1 MGVLLELYG
10 TRAYNHCQ
18 ELHAFK
24 SPKASTESIIWQS
37 ILMLN
42 AHDLQKT
49 PQNTKNKK
57 ANKTKNPQQTKQ
69 NQNKQIKTRPIKMQF
84 LFYSQLKLLMISESA
99 GQTYHHLHMVWIKL
113 VNSFCDDMS
122 PQKSTGPLSAELTN
136 VSCFLEKRQ
145 TAYIMY
151 AWRDSVRRDL
161 ILHRGEFCSF
171 GWTKTDLLL
180 LSLSNCLKRKVQFPG
195 IWAKV
200 WELKGLCYVSAS
212 TPAYLNSLCKFLFLR
227 VLYSAN

>member
-1 MGVLLELYG
+1 
-10 TRAYNHCQ
+10 
-18 ELHAFK
+18 
-24 SPKASTESIIWQS
+24 
-37 ILMLN
+37 MLN
-42 AHDLQKT
+42 AHDLQKN
-49 PQNTKNKK
+49 PQNIKTKK
-57 ANKTKNPQQTKQ
+57 ANKTKQKKKKQKQT
-69 NQNKQIKTRPIKMQF
+69 NKQTTKTPKTNKLKPRPIRMQF
-84 LFYSQLKLLMISESA
+84 LFYSQLKLLITSESA

-161 ILHRGEFCSF
+161 ILHREEFCSF

-180 LSLSNCLKRKVQFPG
+180 LSLSDCLKGKVQFPG
-195 IWAKV
+195 M
-200 WELKGLCYVSAS
+200 
-212 TPAYLNSLCKFLFLR
+212 
-227 VLYSAN
+227 

>member
-42 AHDLQKT
+42 AHDLQKKKK
-49 PQNTKNKK
+49 QNPKTQKPKK
-57 ANKTKNPQQTKQ
+57 QTKQ
-69 NQNKQIKTRPIKMQF
+69 KKPPTNKKKSPKTDKLKPRSIKMQF
-84 LFYSQLKLLMISESA
+84 LFYSQRKLLIISESA

-122 PQKSTGPLSAELTN
+122 PQKSTSPLSAELAN

-151 AWRDSVRRDL
+151 AWRDSVRSDL
-161 ILHRGEFCSF
+161 ILHREEFCSF

-180 LSLSNCLKRKVQFPG
+180 LSLSNCLKGKVQFPG
-195 IWAKV
+195 I
-200 WELKGLCYVSAS
+200 
-212 TPAYLNSLCKFLFLR
+212 
-227 VLYSAN
+227 

>member
-1 MGVLLELYG
+1 MEHVHIIIVRSYMHSSPWKHYLTKHSDAQCTWLSEKK
-10 TRAYNHCQ
+10 TKQNIKKQ
-18 ELHAFK
+18 K
-24 SPKASTESIIWQS
+24 SKQ
-37 ILMLN
+37 
-42 AHDLQKT
+42 
-49 PQNTKNKK
+49 
-57 ANKTKNPQQTKQ
+57 NKTKKRNKNKPTNKKTPKTNKLNPS
-69 NQNKQIKTRPIKMQF
+69 PIKMQF
-84 LFYSQLKLLMISESA
+84 LFYGQLKLLIISESA

-113 VNSFCDDMS
+113 VSSFCDDMS

-180 LSLSNCLKRKVQFPG
+180 LSLSDCLKGKVQFPG
-195 IWAKV
+195 M
-200 WELKGLCYVSAS
+200 
-212 TPAYLNSLCKFLFLR
+212 
-227 VLYSAN
+227 